1 MKAVVIVLFDGITVS
16 RSTKKKKA
24 VAAGG
29 TLIFM

>member
-1 MKAVVIVLFDGITVS
+1 MKAVVIVLFDGTVS